1 MSQDASFS
9 EGADRALY
17 LGAFTPQD
25 VEIISTILQD
35 SIFCI
40 YDLDWLKKKQRVA
53 VLVNRFRWENKSEY
67 IEKNS
72 APERVKSLLIIDN
85 VLNISS
91 QGIDRSDSTAPLNLL
106 NLDLK
111 RQKNIFLTLLLSN
124 FGAIKFELDAIEL
137 SIKDVTRP
145 YKATRKI
152 YRFIQLLT
160 TVEKF

>member
-40 YDLDWLKKKQRVA
+40 NDLAWLKKKQRVA

-67 IEKNS
+67 IDKNS

-91 QGIDRSDSTAPLNLL
+91 QGIDRSDDSEPLNLL
-106 NLDLK
+106 NLDLQK
-111 RQKNIFLTLLLSN
+111 TKKNIFLTLLLSN
-124 FGAIKFELDAIEL
+124 FGAIRCELEAIEL

-145 YKATRKI
+145 YKAHSENI
-152 YRFIQLLT
+152 PYHPIIDDS
-160 TVEKF
+160 

>member
-17 LGAFTPQD
+17 LGAFNPQD

-40 YDLDWLKKKQRVA
+40 NDLAWLKKKQRVA

-67 IEKNS
+67 IDKNS

-91 QGIDRSDSTAPLNLL
+91 QGIDRSDDSEPLNLL
-106 NLDLK
+106 NLDLQK
-111 RQKNIFLTLLLSN
+111 TKKNIFLTLLLSN
-124 FGAIKFELDAIEL
+124 FGAIRCELEAIEL

-145 YKATRKI
+145 YKAYSENI
-152 YRFIQLLT
+152 PYHPIIDYS
-160 TVEKF
+160 

>member
-17 LGAFTPQD
+17 LGAFNPQD

-40 YDLDWLKKKQRVA
+40 NDLAWLKKKQRVA

-67 IEKNS
+67 IDKNS

-91 QGIDRSDSTAPLNLL
+91 QGIDRSDDSEPLNLL

-111 RQKNIFLTLLLSN
+111 KTKKNIFFTLLLSN
-124 FGAIKFELDAIEL
+124 FGAIRCELEAIEL

-145 YKATRKI
+145 YKAHSENI
-152 YRFIQLLT
+152 PYHPIIDDS
-160 TVEKF
+160 

>member
-9 EGADRALY
+9 EGADSALY
-17 LGAFTPQD
+17 LGAFTPED
-25 VEIISTILQD
+25 VEVISTILQD
-35 SIFCI
+35 GIFCI
-40 YDLDWLKKKQRVA
+40 NDLAWLKKKRQVA

-111 RQKNIFLTLLLSN
+111 KTKKNIFLTLLLSN
-124 FGAIKFELDAIEL
+124 FGAIRCELEAIEL

-145 YKATRKI
+145 YKAYSETI
-152 YRFIQLLT
+152 PFHPIIDDS
-160 TVEKF
+160 

>member
-9 EGADRALY
+9 EGADSALY
-17 LGAFTPQD
+17 LGALTPDD
-25 VEIISTILQD
+25 VDVISTILQD
-35 SIFCI
+35 SIFYI
-40 YDLDWLKKKQRVA
+40 NDMAWLKKKRQVA

-67 IEKNS
+67 IDKNS
-72 APERVKSLLIIDN
+72 VPERVKSLLIIDN

-111 RQKNIFLTLLLSN
+111 KTKKNIFLTLLLSN

-145 YKATRKI
+145 YKAYSENI
-152 YRFIQLLT
+152 PFHPIIDDS
-160 TVEKF
+160 

>member
-9 EGADRALY
+9 EGADSALY
-17 LGAFTPQD
+17 LGAFTPED
-25 VEIISTILQD
+25 VEVISTILQD
-35 SIFCI
+35 GIFCI
-40 YDLDWLKKKQRVA
+40 NDLAWLKKKRQVA

-91 QGIDRSDSTAPLNLL
+91 QGIDRSDSSAPLNLL

-111 RQKNIFLTLLLSN
+111 KTKKNIFLTLLLSN
-124 FGAIKFELDAIEL
+124 FGAIKFELDGIEL

-145 YKATRKI
+145 YKAYSENI
-152 YRFIQLLT
+152 PFHPIIDDS
-160 TVEKF
+160 

>member
-17 LGAFTPQD
+17 LGAFTPED
-25 VEIISTILQD
+25 VEVISTILQD

-40 YDLDWLKKKQRVA
+40 KDLAWLKKKRQVA

-67 IEKNS
+67 IYKNS
-72 APERVKSLLIIDN
+72 VPERVKSLLIIDN

-91 QGIDRSDSTAPLNLL
+91 QGIDRSDSSAPLNLL
-106 NLDLK
+106 TLDLK
-111 RQKNIFLTLLLSN
+111 QTKKNIFLTLLLSD
-124 FGAIKFELDAIEL
+124 FGAIRFELDTIEL

-145 YKATRKI
+145 YKAYSGDI
-152 YRFIQLLT
+152 PFHPII
-160 TVEKF
+160 EDS